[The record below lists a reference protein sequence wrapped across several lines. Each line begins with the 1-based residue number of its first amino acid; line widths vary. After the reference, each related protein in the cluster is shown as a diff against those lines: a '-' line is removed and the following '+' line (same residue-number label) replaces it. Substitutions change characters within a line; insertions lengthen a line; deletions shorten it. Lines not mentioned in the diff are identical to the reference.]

1 MFWNKVIKKQF
12 KFLKDIENRTVFWF
26 STTLLVSIFGF
37 WSLLR
42 PGFFFM
48 QDDMQAMR
56 ILQMHK
62 CVLDLQIP
70 CRWVPDMGY
79 GYGYPAFHY
88 YAPLPYYVGEVFNL
102 FGLSIIDSVK
112 AVFVA
117 TFLGSA
123 IFMFLFG
130 RSLWG
135 NIGGFVSAVFYTFAP
150 YRAVDAYVR
159 GALGELTGLVFLPL
173 IFWAM
178 LQTAKTGKKI
188 YILYLALGYAGLLIG
203 HNLLAFFFTPVILL
217 WFVFLIVFF
226 GKMNFVKLV
235 IGLLW
240 GFSLSAF
247 FTIPLIFEKKFA
259 HTETLLYG
267 YFNYL
272 AHFVSIKQLFVSRH
286 WGFGSSELGPND
298 DLSFSLGYPHWIVA
312 VATFVIAMVGWRKY
326 RKQTFIL
333 GFLFFLFLGS
343 AFLTHQRSS
352 IIWQHIPVLAY
363 LQFPWRF
370 LTFAIFASSATAGF
384 LVWLI
389 QARFAKTL
397 IAFVLVAATLFLNVG
412 FFQPKDW
419 FPLTDEEK
427 FSGQLW
433 EKQLTISI
441 FDYLPIYATLPPA
454 NRAPELPQTITGD
467 VSYLVYQ
474 KGTDWQILKVL
485 VKSSTADI
493 RLPLFDFPGWQV
505 KVDGRVAQ
513 INHNNFLG
521 LITFTVS
528 GGEHTVDVR
537 LKNTLPRTVGNIV
550 TLTGILLIVG
560 MLYSLYKPWGK
571 LGLFKKR

>member
-1 MFWNKVIKKQF
+1 MAKEQF
-12 KFLKDIENRTVFWF
+12 KFFRDIETKTIFWF
-26 STTLLVSIFGF
+26 TATLLVSFLSF

-79 GYGYPAFHY
+79 GYGYPAFQY
-88 YAPLPYYVGEVFNL
+88 YAPLPYYAGEAFHL
-102 FGLSIIDSVK
+102 IGFSIIDSVK
-112 AVFVA
+112 AVFIA

-150 YRAVDAYVR
+150 YRALDAYVR

-178 LQTAKTGKKI
+178 LQTVKTGKKI

-203 HNLLAFFFTPVILL
+203 HNLLALFFTPVVLL
-217 WFVFLIVFF
+217 WFILLIVLF
-226 GKMNFVKLV
+226 GRTNLIKLFV
-235 IGLLW
+235 GLLW

-247 FTIPLIFEKKFA
+247 FTIPLVFEKQFA
-259 HTETLLYG
+259 HTETLLSG

-272 AHFVSIKQLFVSRH
+272 AHFVSIKQLFISRH
-286 WGFGSSELGPND
+286 WGFGSSVFGQND
-298 DLSFSLGYPHWIVA
+298 DISLSLGHLHWIVA
-312 VATFVIAMVGWRKY
+312 VATLVIAVISWRKV
-326 RKQTFIL
+326 RKRTLII
-333 GFLFFLFLGS
+333 GFLFFVFLGS
-343 AFLTHQRSS
+343 AFLTHQRSTV
-352 IIWQHIPVLAY
+352 IWQTFPILAY

-370 LTFAIFASSATAGF
+370 LTFAVFASSAIAGF
-384 LVWLI
+384 IVWLI
-389 QARFAKTL
+389 QGRSTKILLAL
-397 IAFVLVAATLFLNVG
+397 ILVVAVILLNVG
-412 FFQPKDW
+412 FFKTRNW
-419 FPLTDEEK
+419 FPLTDEGK
-427 FSGQLW
+427 FSGQSW

-454 NRAPELPQTITGD
+454 NRAPDLPETVTGN
-467 VSYLVYQ
+467 VAYLSYQ
-474 KGTDWQILKVL
+474 KGTNWQKLKVT

-505 KVDGRVAQ
+505 RVDEKKAQ

-521 LITFTVS
+521 LITFKVPE
-528 GGEHTVDVR
+528 GEHAINVR
-537 LKNTLPRTVGNIV
+537 LENTPPRTIGNI
-550 TLTGILLIVG
+550 LTIIGLLSIAG
-560 MLYSLYKPWGK
+560 MLYSLYKPLHGIW
-571 LGLFKKR
+571 LLKKR